1 MLSNEEI
8 DQLFAFCKKYHV
20 HHYDV
25 QVELV
30 DHMSEWIEHAQETT
44 GASFETALEKMKSE
58 FTQTDF
64 DKMVHSKS
72 RSVSR
77 MATRNCLKEFYSF
90 FSWPKIIITSS
101 LVLIVLLFNR
111 YADLTK
117 FPSAS
122 IHFFNIINLSLIT
135 SRRKTVYHNRF
146 DKVLKL
152 ISTRQIKRM
161 QFLLLSPS
169 LIYLIISVLYMQNII
184 LPIEIY
190 KGALFLFPFLLLL
203 TLAWRSASIAANE
216 KIRHDYPK
224 AFILK

>member
-1 MLSNEEI
+1 MLTN
-8 DQLFAFCKKYHV
+8 DQVTNVERFCESKGVKY
-20 HHYDV
+20 YDV
-25 QVELV
+25 RQELV
-30 DHMSEWIEHAQETT
+30 DHMSEWIEHAQLSN
-44 GASFETALEKMKSE
+44 GYSFETALEKMKSE

-101 LVLIVLLFNR
+101 LVLIILLFNR